1 MTESASYLEESFHV
15 QGHYPSFGTV
25 SPIASGSRHSDE
37 ISIGADEKHKQSG
50 VVNSKLKS
58 GFVHHPILM
67 IGQSAPTFAEPVKGT
82 SPAVIDELGLY
93 RVDVFLR
100 LSDAPKGIV
109 SEMLADF
116 IDDMPRPE
124 HGVPG
129 QAHTA
134 RISAQQSKL
143 PATIFEIGGFSV
155 HKLSEGKGNA
165 SQFRAGYIDI
175 AVEDDRDPS
184 SPIPDA
190 VYRRPLKD
198 SSPETYSLREGVVS
212 SALSRES
219 LSRRA
224 NSPAWDMVLSSAFPS
239 VFSIIG
245 FIVTPPALCFIM
257 CMSTSIV
264 CVHIS
269 ACGRITRT
277 LTERKPMMFGLFGK
291 KKERRHPVILDLSV
305 KEKPDGWDELT
316 RLGFEPVFVN
326 HKPRPNGISGDYVQ
340 TRWRLKANPDV
351 TCTVYD
357 SWEGGGGATFLDFD
371 APWNP
376 QRIHGGCNLSWP
388 NYTLDRLHSLG
399 KVLFEGDRSEFEEPD
414 SGNLDL
420 RGITPDPVREKMRE
434 LGLRMERDDSHDS
447 NGDDSD
453 EEYWCKYDQGEL
465 RDLHRS
471 RLALYAHVDRTAGTV
486 AIVDVETGKQ
496 ATLGFDKLLKL
507 NRVEYGK
514 RRACS

>member
-1 MTESASYLEESFHV
+1 
-15 QGHYPSFGTV
+15 
-25 SPIASGSRHSDE
+25 
-37 ISIGADEKHKQSG
+37 
-50 VVNSKLKS
+50 
-58 GFVHHPILM
+58 
-67 IGQSAPTFAEPVKGT
+67 
-82 SPAVIDELGLY
+82 
-93 RVDVFLR
+93 
-100 LSDAPKGIV
+100 
-109 SEMLADF
+109 
-116 IDDMPRPE
+116 
-124 HGVPG
+124 
-129 QAHTA
+129 
-134 RISAQQSKL
+134 
-143 PATIFEIGGFSV
+143 
-155 HKLSEGKGNA
+155 
-165 SQFRAGYIDI
+165 
-175 AVEDDRDPS
+175 
-184 SPIPDA
+184 
-190 VYRRPLKD
+190 
-198 SSPETYSLREGVVS
+198 
-212 SALSRES
+212 
-219 LSRRA
+219 
-224 NSPAWDMVLSSAFPS
+224 
-239 VFSIIG
+239 
-245 FIVTPPALCFIM
+245 
-257 CMSTSIV
+257 
-264 CVHIS
+264 
-269 ACGRITRT
+269 
-277 LTERKPMMFGLFGK
+277 MMFGLFGK

-340 TRWRLKANPDV
+340 PRWRLKANPDV

>member
-1 MTESASYLEESFHV
+1 
-15 QGHYPSFGTV
+15 
-25 SPIASGSRHSDE
+25 
-37 ISIGADEKHKQSG
+37 
-50 VVNSKLKS
+50 
-58 GFVHHPILM
+58 
-67 IGQSAPTFAEPVKGT
+67 
-82 SPAVIDELGLY
+82 
-93 RVDVFLR
+93 
-100 LSDAPKGIV
+100 
-109 SEMLADF
+109 
-116 IDDMPRPE
+116 
-124 HGVPG
+124 
-129 QAHTA
+129 
-134 RISAQQSKL
+134 
-143 PATIFEIGGFSV
+143 
-155 HKLSEGKGNA
+155 
-165 SQFRAGYIDI
+165 
-175 AVEDDRDPS
+175 
-184 SPIPDA
+184 
-190 VYRRPLKD
+190 
-198 SSPETYSLREGVVS
+198 
-212 SALSRES
+212 
-219 LSRRA
+219 
-224 NSPAWDMVLSSAFPS
+224 
-239 VFSIIG
+239 
-245 FIVTPPALCFIM
+245 
-257 CMSTSIV
+257 
-264 CVHIS
+264 
-269 ACGRITRT
+269 
-277 LTERKPMMFGLFGK
+277 MMFGLFGK

-326 HKPRPNGISGDYVQ
+326 HRPRPNGISGDYVQ

-376 QRIHGGCNLSWP
+376 RRIHGGCNLSWP

-399 KVLFEGDRSEFEEPD
+399 KVLFEGDRSEFKEPD

-434 LGLRMERDDSHDS
+434 LGFRMEWDDSHDS

-507 NRVEYGK
+507 DRIEYGK
-514 RRACS
+514 KSSMTGPDAEELESIRKEYRRQTERDERISRRAAELRHDRLNRTGRQQGEES

>member
-1 MTESASYLEESFHV
+1 MMLNKEINVEIKQQAGSAVQKEEEQIPSEFLTFTLGDEEYAIDILKV
-15 QGHYPSFGTV
+15 QEIRGYEKPTL
-25 SPIASGSRHSDE
+25 IA
-37 ISIGADEKHKQSG
+37 
-50 VVNSKLKS
+50 N
-58 GFVHHPILM
+58 
-67 IGQSAPTFAEPVKGT
+67 APTFIKGVT
-82 SPAVIDELGLY
+82 NLRGTIVPIIDLRIKFNLGK
-93 RVDVFLR
+93 VDATREDFAHLVRLR
-100 LSDAPKGIV
+100 
-109 SEMLADF
+109 
-116 IDDMPRPE
+116 
-124 HGVPG
+124 
-129 QAHTA
+129 
-134 RISAQQSKL
+134 
-143 PATIFEIGGFSV
+143 
-155 HKLSEGKGNA
+155 
-165 SQFRAGYIDI
+165 
-175 AVEDDRDPS
+175 
-184 SPIPDA
+184 PDH
-190 VYRRPLKD
+190 
-198 SSPETYSLREGVVS
+198 
-212 SALSRES
+212 ALSAALGAKIQRLFEEVRGSLTGAVALTVEPADAQES
-219 LSRRA
+219 Y
-224 NSPAWDMVLSSAFPS
+224 DM
-239 VFSIIG
+239 
-245 FIVTPPALCFIM
+245 
-257 CMSTSIV
+257 
-264 CVHIS
+264 
-269 ACGRITRT
+269 
-277 LTERKPMMFGLFGK
+277 
-291 KKERRHPVILDLSV
+291 
-305 KEKPDGWDELT
+305 T